1 MGDLRL
7 ETPLSMEE
15 IEANFKD
22 FDLFSNI
29 EEGLKAALAYQRGEE
44 VPGLVVHERSLPDV
58 DAAEVRK
65 SLSLT
70 QRAFAAILG
79 VSCRTVEAWESGRS
93 NPAPTAKKL
102 MYLIREDPTLVSKLQ

>member
-1 MGDLRL
+1 MADLVL
-7 ETPLSMEE
+7 KTSLSMEE
-15 IEANFKD
+15 LEDNFKN
-22 FDLFSNI
+22 FDLFSELKQSL
-29 EEGLKAALAYQRGEE
+29 EEALAYQRGEE